1 MENLSEL
8 FLNWQSSRVSK
19 QVDNKDDRNNL
30 KRKRELREK
39 MLFFFHWNDNC
50 FRLEQIIFR
59 DFFSCPLVLFL
70 ELMSE
75 TIKQNKGN

>member
-39 MLFFFHWNDNC
+39 MLFFFS
-50 FRLEQIIFR
+50 LEW
-59 DFFSCPLVLFL
+59 
-70 ELMSE
+70 
-75 TIKQNKGN
+75 